1 MILSQIASAIVGSP
15 MTSCQED
22 TGSWLVIIVEA
33 IPCLSSNI
41 SRRNNLEEQSSVSS
55 PKSSYAKKN
64 IM

>member
-15 MTSCQED
+15 MTSCQEE

-33 IPCLSSNI
+33 SPCLSSSI
-41 SRRNNLEEQSSVSS
+41 SRRNSLEELSSVSS
-55 PKSSYAKKN
+55 PKSSYVKLN